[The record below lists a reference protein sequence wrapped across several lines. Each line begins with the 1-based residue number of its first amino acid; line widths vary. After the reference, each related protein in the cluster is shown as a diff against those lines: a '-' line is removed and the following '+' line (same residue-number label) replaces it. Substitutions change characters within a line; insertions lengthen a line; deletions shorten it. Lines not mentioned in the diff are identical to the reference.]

1 MACSFCKTQC
11 SDMSLT
17 TTIPNIES
25 SQPHVLNYGMGVD
38 STAILLRWLNM
49 TDQERGFPLKNLIV
63 LTAQTGDEFESTKD
77 LVEAHIFPL
86 LRKHCIRFVEI
97 AKHGPSTKDGYTVLQ
112 DTRQPYELHIDGD
125 YKLSTQMHERG
136 TIPALS
142 GPHLCAIKWK
152 GNVIDAWLHDHLLG
166 QAFGP
171 YLGYSAEETKRA
183 EKCEEYKPLGQ
194 GYRFPLIEW
203 NWSRLDCL
211 EYIRWITGV
220 IWKKSCCQFCPYISK
235 TSAVERYQEEPEAA
249 AFALLTELIALATNP
264 RMHLFSSGTAFDLV
278 VKSGNQAA
286 LDAFDH
292 LLADQAWGLYRVE
305 RTYERPISP
314 KSGKPYVRVAR
325 RIVKLSTGTRAE
337 MLDCLSVMAEEH
349 DQHVEEGYGV
359 ARVYT
364 HRRKEK
370 QYPTIEGM
378 WVIAPS
384 VVQSKVANA
393 KKFAA
398 KWDELTG
405 AVAQLSLV

>member
-1 MACSFCKTQC
+1 MACSFCKTQR

-17 TTIPNIES
+17 ATTPNIET

-49 TDQERGFPLKNLIV
+49 TDQERGFPLKHLIV

-77 LVEAHIFPL
+77 LVETHIFPL

-112 DTRQPYELHIDGD
+112 DTRQPYELNIAGD

-194 GYRFPLIEW
+194 GYRFPLIERRG
-203 NWSRLDCL
+203 S
-211 EYIRWITGV
+211 G
-220 IWKKSCCQFCPYISK
+220 IS
-235 TSAVERYQEEPEAA
+235 
-249 AFALLTELIALATNP
+249 LTP
-264 RMHLFSSGTAFDLV
+264 
-278 VKSGNQAA
+278 
-286 LDAFDH
+286 
-292 LLADQAWGLYRVE
+292 
-305 RTYERPISP
+305 
-314 KSGKPYVRVAR
+314 RVAR
-325 RIVKLSTGTRAE
+325 YSALSCTSSGASSSATSGTSWTGF
-337 MLDCLSVMAEEH
+337 
-349 DQHVEEGYGV
+349 G
-359 ARVYT
+359 
-364 HRRKEK
+364 
-370 QYPTIEGM
+370 
-378 WVIAPS
+378 
-384 VVQSKVANA
+384 
-393 KKFAA
+393 
-398 KWDELTG
+398 
-405 AVAQLSLV
+405 

>member
-1 MACSFCKTQC
+1 
-11 SDMSLT
+11 MSLIAPKT
-17 TTIPNIES
+17 NTETNE
-25 SQPHVLNYGMGVD
+25 PHVLNYGMGVD

-63 LTAQTGDEFESTKD
+63 LTAQTGDEFESTKA
-77 LVEAHIFPL
+77 LVETHIFPL
-86 LRKHCIRFVEI
+86 LRKHRIRFVEV
-97 AKHGPSTKDGYTVLQ
+97 AKHGASQKDGYTVLQ
-112 DTRQPYELHIDGD
+112 DTQQPYELHIEGD
-125 YKLSTQMHERG
+125 YKLSTRMHERG

-142 GPHLCAIKWK
+142 GAHLCAIKWK
-152 GNVIDAWLHDHLLG
+152 GFVIDSWLHDHLFG

-203 NWSRLDCL
+203 NWTRTDCL
-211 EYIRWITGV
+211 DYICKVTGM
-220 IWKKSCCQFCPYISK
+220 IWKKSCCKFCPYISK
-235 TSAVERYQEEPEAA
+235 ASAVERYQEEPEAA

-264 RMHLFSSGTAFDLV
+264 RMHLFSCGSAFDLV
-278 VKSGNQAA
+278 VESGNQAA
-286 LDAFDH
+286 LDAFNR
-292 LLADQAWGLYRVE
+292 LLAKQEWGLYRVE

-314 KSGKPYVRVAR
+314 KSGKPYTRVAR

-337 MLDCLSVMAEEH
+337 MLDRLSVLAEEH
-349 DQHVEEGYGV
+349 NQQVEEGYGV

-393 KKFAA
+393 KKFSA

-405 AVAQLSLV
+405 AVAQLSLA